1 MFKLF
6 KQWGISWLE
15 DLTKENNIKILPI
28 TYYIE
33 LREEYFMKKN
43 LLFSI
48 ILSLLLLTTAC
59 SLSQS
64 SANEQ
69 SDSKNKEISI
79 IVFDDPVFKQIADI
93 AVDEVAKQ
101 GYTLK
106 PIFMNDIVQP
116 NEIVDK
122 KEAYANYFQHIAYL
136 NQFNKDHGT
145 KVVPAFHTFID
156 PAGIYSKRYKSLE
169 EIPKGGTIAIPL
181 DPANNGRA
189 LFMLQK
195 EGLLKLKAGV
205 DVVHASPKD
214 IIENPLNLKFK
225 EVDQQMLG
233 RTIEDVDAGFMF
245 TAIAI
250 SSGLSPKDALV
261 LEDENDDIKPYSL
274 VVGVHPDDK
283 DSEKTEVLR
292 KAFQND
298 RVKKVLEENYPLVIT
313 AW

>member
-1 MFKLF
+1 M
-6 KQWGISWLE
+6 
-15 DLTKENNIKILPI
+15 KI
-28 TYYIE
+28 
-33 LREEYFMKKN
+33 N

-59 SLSQS
+59 SSNQS

-69 SDSKNKEISI
+69 SDSQNKEISI

-93 AVDEVAKQ
+93 AVEEVAKQ

-136 NQFNKDHGT
+136 NQFNADHGT
-145 KVVPAFHTFID
+145 KVVPAFQTFID
-156 PAGIYSKRYKSLE
+156 PAGLYSKKHKSLS
-169 EIPKGGTIAIPL
+169 EIPKGGTVAIPL

-205 DVVHASPKD
+205 DVVHASPND

-233 RTIEDVDAGFMF
+233 RTLEDVDLGFMF
-245 TAIAI
+245 TAVAV
-250 SSGLSPKDALV
+250 SSGLNPKDALV
-261 LEDENDDIKPYSL
+261 LEDQKDDIKPYSL
-274 VVGVHPDDK
+274 VVGVNPENK
-283 DSEKTEVLR
+283 DSKKTEVLR

-298 RVKKVLEENYPLVIT
+298 RVKRVLKDHYPLVIT